1 MAAFPPDQAEMTKWF
16 CEHQTEW
23 QDGTAF
29 RFAVLQN
36 GRMIGLVDLDQIR
49 DGKGDLGY
57 WLDEPCWGRGFAL
70 ESAKVV
76 LRFAFKEVRLK
87 GLRSGHAVDNPASG
101 RVLAK
106 LGFRHTDEVMVRSR
120 SRGASILQRRYRL
133 ELHDFSSGQN

>member
-1 MAAFPPDQAEMTKWF
+1 MAAFPPDHGEMTTWF

-36 GRMIGLVDLDQIR
+36 GRMIGLVDLDQIS

-57 WLDEPCWGRGFAL
+57 WFDESCWGRGFAL
-70 ESAKVV
+70 ESASVV
-76 LRFAFKEVRLK
+76 VRFAFEEVHLN

-101 RVLAK
+101 RVLSK
-106 LGFRHTDEVMVRSR
+106 LGFRHTGEVMVRSR

-133 ELHDFSSGQN
+133 ELQDRSPG